1 MALEKYDYMI
11 VANPPRARR
20 EGAGEGV
27 GHHVRLLPSSTVA
40 EEDLVEKMHELESV
54 MSRGA
59 LHTALA
65 ALEGALAE
73 LLAGGHAVSIPGIGT
88 VRPRLAGEVVETAAG
103 LAARNVRVSEL
114 QFVADEG
121 LLARINEGRPTLRRR
136 GARQMPSQEEVTTF
150 LDSYFARHEK
160 LTRKAVVEHFGMTKY
175 QALQLLTG
183 LTERGTL
190 VRRGSRA
197 TACYE
202 RAF

>member
-11 VANPPRARR
+11 VANPPSSRR

-40 EEDLVEKMHELESV
+40 EDDLVEKMHELEGV

-65 ALEGALAE
+65 ALERALAE

-121 LLARINEGRPTLRRR
+121 LLARINEGRP
-136 GARQMPSQEEVTTF
+136 RQMPSQEEVATF
-150 LDSYFARHEK
+150 LDSHFARHQK